1 VGVDVK
7 EVESE
12 THKRPKIKSRWL
24 RKNPIFNYMNFNV
37 LNLGLYCPKR
47 CMENNFTI
55 FDIVKKFIKFIFLK
69 YIKSTM

>member
-1 VGVDVK
+1 
-7 EVESE
+7 
-12 THKRPKIKSRWL
+12 
-24 RKNPIFNYMNFNV
+24 MNFSV